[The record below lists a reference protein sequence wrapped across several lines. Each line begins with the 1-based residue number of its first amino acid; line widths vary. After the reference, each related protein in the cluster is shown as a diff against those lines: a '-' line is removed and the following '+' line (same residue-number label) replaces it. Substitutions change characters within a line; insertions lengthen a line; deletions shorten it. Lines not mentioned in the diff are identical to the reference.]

1 MTVEFVNETETDL
14 GLDLEAIAR
23 EVIEH
28 ALDTVGC
35 PYEAE
40 VSLTITGPEEVH
52 QINKEFRG
60 IDNTTDVLSFPML
73 EYQTPGDFAFL
84 EEAEEENE
92 DLFNPETGEL
102 VLGDIVI
109 NTDRVI
115 SQAEDYG
122 HSVKREYAFLITHSI
137 LHLCGFDHM
146 VPEEAAVM
154 EEWQRR
160 ILDDLKIVRE

>member
-1 MTVEFVNETETDL
+1 MTVEFVNETDTDL
-14 GLDLEAIAR
+14 GLDLEAIAKK
-23 EVIEH
+23 VIEH

-60 IDNTTDVLSFPML
+60 IDRTTDVLSFPML
-73 EYQTPGDFAFL
+73 EYVTPGDFAFL

-146 VPEEAAVM
+146 EPEEAAVM
-154 EEWQRR
+154 EEWQRK